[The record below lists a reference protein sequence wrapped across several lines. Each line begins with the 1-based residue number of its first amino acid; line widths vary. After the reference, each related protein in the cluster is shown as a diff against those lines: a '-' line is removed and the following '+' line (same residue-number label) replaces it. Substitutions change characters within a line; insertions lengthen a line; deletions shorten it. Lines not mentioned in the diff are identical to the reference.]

1 MSIAVK
7 KHRLTTFVLGA
18 MVAVF
23 AFAAYAS
30 GASAACSYPDA
41 EQVFTPYKD
50 KAYYQLA
57 PDGAFEGGGTGWS
70 LEGGASL
77 VREPSSRGHG
87 GLQEETAVS
96 LPFGATVTSPPFCVD
111 ESTPNFRF
119 MMRNVGDKGGK
130 IRVTIRYENTRKEV
144 KAKNADVHSDDVE
157 EWVPTPSLK
166 LETGDEEERAARIIF
181 TAKDPKSEYL
191 VDDLYVDPFA
201 RH

>member
-1 MSIAVK
+1 MSTAVP
-7 KHRLTTFVLGA
+7 KHRLTVLVMA
-18 MVAVF
+18 TMIV
-23 AFAAYAS
+23 AFALGAYAS
-30 GASAACSYPDA
+30 SAGAACSYPDA

-57 PDGAFEGGGTGWS
+57 PDGAFQSGGSGWT
-70 LEGGASL
+70 LEGGAEL
-77 VREPSSRGHG
+77 VLEPGVRGHG

-111 ESTPNFRF
+111 ETTPNFRF

-130 IRVTIRYENTRKEV
+130 IRVTVSYENTRKAV
-144 KAKNADVHSDDVE
+144 KAKNSDVHSDDLE

-166 LETGDEEERAARIIF
+166 LETGDEEERAARITF
-181 TAKDPKSEYL
+181 TSKDPKSEYL
-191 VDDLYVDPFA
+191 VDDVYVDPFA